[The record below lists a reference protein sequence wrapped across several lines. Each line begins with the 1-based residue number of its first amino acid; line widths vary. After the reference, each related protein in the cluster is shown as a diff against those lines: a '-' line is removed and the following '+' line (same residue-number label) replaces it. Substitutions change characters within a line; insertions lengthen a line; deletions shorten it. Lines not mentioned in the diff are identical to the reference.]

1 MLKVKKLSN
10 KRISKK
16 IASKKSLNK
25 KTSKRKTRKKN
36 PINKFDDGNHRNG
49 KKILN
54 EIRYDHLDRI
64 DEDGDI
70 FYKYGTKTR
79 NYLKNISNEEL
90 ADLKAYLD
98 ILSDIDLGG
107 YRENDQQKLISRMVK
122 YEINS
127 RIMK

>member
-10 KRISKK
+10 KHISKK

-36 PINKFDDGNHRNG
+36 PINKFDDGNHHNG

-79 NYLKNISNEEL
+79 NYLENISNEEL

-127 RIMK
+127 RIMR